1 MVNGKI
7 NDFSQKSDCIQSE
20 LTDREILI
28 HNTKLSITLMF
39 ELVNTLNQLNVEHS
53 QDITIA
59 AINFQK
65 QYQEFTNELK
75 TTNIHWNINKQ
86 MDEIHLLEKEKI
98 KLENELIEGTLI
110 LENIYTILGTIT
122 GH

>member
-1 MVNGKI
+1 MVNEKL

-28 HNTKLSITLMF
+28 QNTKLSIKLMF

-65 QYQEFTNELK
+65 QYQRFTNELE
-75 TTNIHWNINKQ
+75 TTNIHWDINKQ

-98 KLENELIEGTLI
+98 KLENELIERTLI
-110 LENIYTILGTIT
+110 LENIYTILGTTT